1 MRAEAAHET
10 GSTDIG
16 GTDIGSSGIG
26 STDIAGM
33 RFSMVSAWAGSQ
45 TVQARSSN
53 ETAQIRL

>member
-10 GSTDIG
+10 GSTDAG
-16 GTDIGSSGIG
+16 RTGIG
-26 STDIAGM
+26 STAIGSAGM